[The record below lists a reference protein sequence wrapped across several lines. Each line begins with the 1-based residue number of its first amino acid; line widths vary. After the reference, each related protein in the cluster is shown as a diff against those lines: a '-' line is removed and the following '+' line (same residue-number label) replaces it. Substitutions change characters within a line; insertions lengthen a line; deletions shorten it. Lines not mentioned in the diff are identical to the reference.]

1 MCLKARDYG
10 GLNTFRIKMG
20 IIGALSRV
28 KVIKSVRILMQ
39 PYIMRGKS
47 ILTLIFSTLFKFV
60 SKTKRQC
67 RTNDLVM

>member
-39 PYIMRGKS
+39 PYILRTKS
-47 ILTLIFSTLFKFV
+47 ISLIFSTLFKLV
-60 SKTKRQC
+60 SKTKRKC